1 MAELLRRRFAG
12 ELLIDPARL
21 QTFCNI
27 PVDKGRYPL
36 DEGGG
41 VVLHAGAHPFQR
53 QADEGV
59 LVKIR
64 DELLVLGRT
73 VIPAAFSSTT
83 PIIKS

>member
-21 QTFCNI
+21 QSLCNI

-59 LVKIR
+59 LVKFAMNS
-64 DELLVLGRT
+64 LSSGRT

>member
-59 LVKIR
+59 LV
-64 DELLVLGRT
+64 
-73 VIPAAFSSTT
+73 
-83 PIIKS
+83 